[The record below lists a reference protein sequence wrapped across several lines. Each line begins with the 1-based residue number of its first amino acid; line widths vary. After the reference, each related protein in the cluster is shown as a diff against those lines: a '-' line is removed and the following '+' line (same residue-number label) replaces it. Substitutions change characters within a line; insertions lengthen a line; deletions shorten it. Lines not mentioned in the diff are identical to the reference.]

1 MTEETTIK
9 ISSQVEA
16 SNHAALAAFF
26 ENRSLIAAQ
35 RLMDAATEL
44 NRVNAEN
51 EELRASVADL
61 SQPRPGDDEHASTVA
76 NLNRVNIE
84 NEELRA
90 SIALMSKPRPQDE
103 EDSALAGLLRA
114 FITDQVFTKAA
125 IASLVDDAKRVVSPA
140 EQTPAGGAP
149 EGEAS

>member
-26 ENRSLIAAQ
+26 ENRSLIASQ
-35 RLMDAATEL
+35 RLMDAVTEL

-61 SQPRPGDDEHASTVA
+61 SQPRPGDDEHASAVS
-76 NLNRVNIE
+76 NLNRVSIE

-90 SIALMSKPRPQDE
+90 SITLMSKPRPQDQQ
-103 EDSALAGLLRA
+103 DSALAELLRT
-114 FITDQVFTKAA
+114 FIADQVFTKAA
-125 IASLVDDAKRVVSPA
+125 IANLVDEAKRVVSPA
-140 EQTPAGGAP
+140 EQAPAAAP
-149 EGEAS
+149 EGGAN